1 MPLVQ
6 TSPMQADGEW
16 QFGTHSDRVND
27 SEADKRGPA
36 LNSSLKGWLLQARQR
51 DSVAKKENK
60 VYTIIKQ
67 RKQPLE
73 NRFCLNLQIHGF
85 QKQNKLLQNRFF
97 FFYSSY
103 GFSICKV
110 G

>member
-16 QFGTHSDRVND
+16 QLGTQSDRVND
-27 SEADKRGPA
+27 SEADERGPA
-36 LNSSLKGWLLQARQR
+36 LNSLLKGWLLQARQR

-97 FFYSSY
+97 FFSSY
-103 GFSICKV
+103 GFSIYKV

>member
-1 MPLVQ
+1 MSLVQ
-6 TSPMQADGEW
+6 TSPVQADGEW
-16 QFGTHSDRVND
+16 KLGPHSAKVND
-27 SEADKRGPA
+27 SEADGCGPA
-36 LNSSLKGWLLQARQR
+36 LNSLLKGWLLQAGQR

-97 FFYSSY
+97 FF
-103 GFSICKV
+103 FLLIIWL
-110 G
+110 